1 MPPDIPIPNA
11 IVVTLP
17 DIHRAAAAKLRLS
30 GDPTMV
36 ELARGHEEVAR
47 GLAVFLLRQPR
58 SVPARPGI
66 ARKAFD
72 GKDRLKSKQR
82 PCRLFSLRHLCADS
96 DSHPQS

>member
-36 ELARGHEEVAR
+36 ELAKAHEEVAR
-47 GLAVFLLRQPR
+47 ELAVFLYPNRETCPLAPE
-58 SVPARPGI
+58 
-66 ARKAFD
+66 
-72 GKDRLKSKQR
+72 
-82 PCRLFSLRHLCADS
+82 
-96 DSHPQS
+96 